1 MDIVQMPQEDFTAD
15 REVERFEKKYQ
26 NVGIGLKLQDI
37 SYSYVSGTQVF
48 CHAALEAWPS
58 EIVALGR
65 PLRRGKDYDAKAIAC
80 PSGA

>member
-58 EIVALGR
+58 EIVALVG
-65 PLRRGKDYDAKAIAC
+65 
-80 PSGA
+80 PSGEGKTTMLRLCLPFGA